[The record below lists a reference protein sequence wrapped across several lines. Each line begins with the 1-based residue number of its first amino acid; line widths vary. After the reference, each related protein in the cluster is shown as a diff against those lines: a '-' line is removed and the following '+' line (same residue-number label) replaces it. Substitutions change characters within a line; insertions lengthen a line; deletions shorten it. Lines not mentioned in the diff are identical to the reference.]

1 MILKGEN
8 TMKTIRIGSGAG
20 YAGDRL
26 EPALELIE
34 KGNIDYISFE
44 CLAERTIAIAQMA
57 KLKDKSKGYNDLL
70 YYRMEQA
77 IPLAW
82 EKKVR
87 IITNMGAANPEAAA
101 DICVDIAKKNGIK
114 GLKVAAVLG
123 DDVLDKL
130 DKYQDSEVWET
141 KAPLRELGGQIVSAN
156 VYMGVDGIVEALR
169 QGADIVITGR
179 VADPAIFLAP
189 LIYEFG
195 WDMENWDLLGKGTV
209 IGHLLEC
216 AGQVTGGYY
225 AEPGKKDVPRP
236 ERLGFPIVEVSQ
248 DGSFFITKVEEA
260 GGLVSTRTCTEQLI
274 YEIHDPANYLTPD
287 VVADFSRV
295 TFTQEGKDRVRVE
308 GASGKPRPRTLK
320 VSIGYRDCFIGDG
333 EMSYGGPGCL
343 ERAKLAGDIV
353 VKRLKLRQIPID
365 EIKVD
370 LIGINSIYWN
380 TGRDYSDPAEVRL
393 RVSAR
398 TKARADAARI
408 GEEVEA
414 LYTNGPAG
422 GCGNTKGV
430 RDIISV
436 ASLLIDRNDV
446 SPTVIMKEVSA

>member
-1 MILKGEN
+1 
-8 TMKTIRIGSGAG
+8 MKTIRIGSGAG

-34 KGNIDYISFE
+34 KGKIGYISFE

-57 KLKDKSKGYNDLL
+57 KLKDRNKGYNDLL
-70 YYRMEQA
+70 QYRMERA
-77 IPLAW
+77 LPLAW

-87 IITNMGAANPEAAA
+87 MITNMGAANPEAAA
-101 DICVDIAKKNGIK
+101 GICAEIARKNGIE
-114 GLKVAAVLG
+114 GLKIAAVLG

-141 KAPLRELGGQIVSAN
+141 KRPLRELDGQIVSAN

-195 WDMENWDLLGKGTV
+195 WDMENWDILGKGTV

-225 AEPGKKDVPRP
+225 AEPGRKDVPYP

-248 DGSFFITKVEEA
+248 DGSFFVTKVEDA
-260 GGLVSTRTCTEQLI
+260 GGLVTAHTCTEQLI

-295 TFTQEGKDRVRVE
+295 TFSQEGKDRVRVE
-308 GASGKPRPRTLK
+308 GASGKARPRTLK
-320 VSIGYRDCFIGDG
+320 VSVGYRDCFIGDG
-333 EMSYGGPGCL
+333 EISYGGPGCL

-353 VKRLKLRQIPID
+353 VKRLKLRQIPIN

-370 LIGINSIYWN
+370 MIGINSLYWN
-380 TGRDYSDPAEVRL
+380 SGRSYGVPEEVRL
-393 RVSAR
+393 RISAR
-398 TKARADAARI
+398 TKERADAACV

-422 GCGNTKGV
+422 GCGSTKGV

-436 ASLLIDRNDV
+436 ASLLIDRGDV
-446 SPTVIMKEVSA
+446 SPTVIMKEV